1 MKNLDMERKTK
12 EFGGGNDIFEKISLA
27 ALPDSMQSG
36 KRLGGKRLG
45 AKRAIRKM

>member
-1 MKNLDMERKTK
+1 MKNLEMVRKTM
-12 EFGGGNDIFEKISLA
+12 EFGVGNDIFEKISLA

-36 KRLGGKRLG
+36 KRLG